1 MGNTLLHPKFNQ
13 STRDT
18 NVEHISKIFSE
29 LPWQFQHGSVPL
41 ERSGKN
47 EIDGMEAFM
56 DQ

>member
-1 MGNTLLHPKFNQ
+1 MGNALLHPKFNHNK
-13 STRDT
+13 RDT

-41 ERSGKN
+41 ELSGKN
-47 EIDGMEAFM
+47 EVNGVEAFM